1 MVDWWTLISKM
12 NKWSLPPLTSTTRR
26 WDCCMWRSSTTESD
40 YGSYTQWLGMKYESV
55 YAFPETTFSDS
66 FYIDLIGSWFCKF
79 VLIQGVGIAM
89 ALRKTT
95 VDKTLVIKYKTQPK
109 KKHREKKNSSPL
121 LFCNY
126 LENTSEKQW
135 RNSFFHCCFS
145 WNPFLYWFTSIS
157 DKESTVVFVLCLKF
171 GLR

>member
-1 MVDWWTLISKM
+1 
-12 NKWSLPPLTSTTRR
+12 
-26 WDCCMWRSSTTESD
+26 
-40 YGSYTQWLGMKYESV
+40 MKYESV

-109 KKHREKKNSSPL
+109 KKHREKKNSSTVVLQLLREHVRKTVEEFFFSL
-121 LFCNY
+121 LFF
-126 LENTSEKQW
+126 LE
-135 RNSFFHCCFS
+135 SFF
-145 WNPFLYWFTSIS
+145 
-157 DKESTVVFVLCLKF
+157 VLIY
-171 GLR
+171 

>member
-1 MVDWWTLISKM
+1 MGDWLMDIDQQDEPKKS
-12 NKWSLPPLTSTTRR
+12 
-26 WDCCMWRSSTTESD
+26 SSTHLARLMIL
-40 YGSYTQWLGMKYESV
+40 YGANFNNRIRLWQLYSMIGSV

-109 KKHREKKNSSPL
+109 KEHREKKNSSTVVLQLLREHVRKTVKEFFFSL
-121 LFCNY
+121 LFF
-126 LENTSEKQW
+126 LE
-135 RNSFFHCCFS
+135 SFF
-145 WNPFLYWFTSIS
+145 
-157 DKESTVVFVLCLKF
+157 VLIY
-171 GLR
+171 